1 MKYDVQRY
9 YGDKHRIIVTFNGD
23 KWYPFEKEHIKTH
36 LKLKTLQEAEE
47 LLIQY
52 NAYIEYEYYFSTR
65 WEAVKFVEEKL
76 EPMQVV
82 RKLIGERRYQK
93 I

>member
-9 YGDKHRIIVTFNGD
+9 YGDKHRIMETYDGERWFAL
-23 KWYPFEKEHIKTH
+23 EKTHIRMH
-36 LKLKTLQEAEE
+36 LKLKTLQEVED

-65 WEAVKFVEEKL
+65 QEAEKFVEDVL
-76 EPMQVV
+76 EPTQVL
-82 RKLIGERRYQK
+82 RRLIVESRWQ
-93 I
+93 

>member
-9 YGDKHRIIVTFNGD
+9 YGDKHRIMATYDGERWFAL
-23 KWYPFEKEHIKTH
+23 EKTHIRMH
-36 LKLKTLQEAEE
+36 LKLKTLQEVED